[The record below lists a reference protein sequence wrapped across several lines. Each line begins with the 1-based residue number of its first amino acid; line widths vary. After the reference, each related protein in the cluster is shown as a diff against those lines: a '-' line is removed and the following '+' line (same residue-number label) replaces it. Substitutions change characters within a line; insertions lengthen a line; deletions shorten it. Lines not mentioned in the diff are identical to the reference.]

1 MKPNSQDSRRQ
12 LAWLAGGAAAL
23 ALLGGCTSGPEGL
36 PGTAA
41 PVVGPSS
48 STGGT
53 GLPTPSEAAGSGA
66 PTPGSG
72 TPSDAGT
79 GGGSGAASEVGPV
92 AVSTRVMLRARDWPG
107 GKVLREAGTGP
118 EALQQTEPAACQ
130 DRTAFPSDRYRVA
143 ARMVSIG
150 SDAPES
156 GGLGEVVVRYAPGKA
171 TQAMTEMRRVL
182 AACHRYRPTGT
193 GPGWTRSYR
202 LEAERFTGADAL
214 LVRRS
219 DRLDGTTRNYSSA
232 ISVVQVGDALITTT
246 TELGEGTVDPALARR
261 LAAVGADRAA
271 CMRTTC

>member
-53 GLPTPSEAAGSGA
+53 GLPTPSEAAGS
-66 PTPGSG
+66 
-72 TPSDAGT
+72 GT